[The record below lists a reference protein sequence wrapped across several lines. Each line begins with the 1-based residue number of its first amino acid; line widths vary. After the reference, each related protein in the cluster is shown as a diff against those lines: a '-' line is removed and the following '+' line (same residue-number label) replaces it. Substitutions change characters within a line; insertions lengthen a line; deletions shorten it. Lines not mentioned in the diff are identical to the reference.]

1 MKKSMHRIG
10 ISAVRLASVAHWR
23 ARLGLA
29 VWFSALAFGAQM
41 SAASV
46 TYIVGTCKSGT
57 QFSTI
62 QSALDAS
69 PAPNTVEVC
78 PGVYSEQVTITKP
91 VTLEGITA
99 SNGSRA
105 RIFLPAGYAA
115 NATLAGENYP
125 AVAQVYVNNVSGG
138 SVNLTNLDVDG
149 SGFSMNDI
157 NFVGIL
163 YEGSSGTINR
173 VITGYQNNSNPGAT
187 GAYGF
192 GIWIQGSSSKPSVTV
207 ENSSMHDFGTVGI
220 DTVGTAE
227 STTTDLTVTIK
238 NNTAYTPPTTPSMTP
253 ETTGIYLDEGSDPTV
268 SGNVVS
274 GGYEGIYAGSLL
286 GSITG
291 NTIVGSEYGIELNV
305 DGASV
310 KSNNI
315 VEPTYYGMYVE
326 TNVQTSLIQENIIRT
341 VDPGGAGIGIS
352 LGCELK
358 ISPGKINLNTIMDS
372 ATGYGYAPAGF
383 AGSNTYASVDTPI
396 ATCTSESTSVR
407 GSAPAHLKLL
417 GRFRKQ

>member
-10 ISAVRLASVAHWR
+10 TPAVRLASVAHWR
-23 ARLGLA
+23 AKLGLA

-41 SAASV
+41 SSASV

-91 VTLEGITA
+91 VSLEGITA
-99 SNGSRA
+99 SNGGRV
-105 RIFLPAGYAA
+105 RIVLPAGYTA
-115 NATLAGENYP
+115 NATLAEVGRDNIP

-149 SGFSMNDI
+149 SGFSMDDI
-157 NFVGIL
+157 YFVGIV
-163 YEGSSGTINR
+163 YQGSSGTINR
-173 VITGYQNNSNPGAT
+173 VITGYQNNSNPGQT
-187 GAYGF
+187 DVEGF
-192 GIWIQGSSSKPSVTV
+192 GMWIQGGSSKPSVTV
-207 ENSSMHDFGTVGI
+207 ENSSMHDFGSIGI
-220 DTVGTAE
+220 DTTGIAEGT
-227 STTTDLTVTIK
+227 SDLTVTIK
-238 NNTAYTPPTTPSMTP
+238 NNAASSTSTNTW
-253 ETTGIYLDEGSDPTV
+253 GIYLDEGSNPTV

-274 GGYEGIYAGSLL
+274 GVEEGIYAGTLQ

-291 NTIVGSEYGIELNV
+291 NTIVGTEYGIELNV

-315 VEPTYYGMYVE
+315 FESTSYGMYVE
-326 TNVQTSLIQENIIRT
+326 RDIQTSQVQDNIIRT
-341 VDPGGAGIGIS
+341 VAPGGGGIGIS
-352 LGCELK
+352 LGCDLK

-372 ATGYGYAPAGF
+372 DTGYGYAPAGF
-383 AGSNTYASVDTPI
+383 AGSNTYAGVYTPI
-396 ATCTSESTSVR
+396 ATCTSESASAR
-407 GSAPAHLKLL
+407 GSAPARLKLL
-417 GRFRKQ
+417 GRSRKQ

>member
-10 ISAVRLASVAHWR
+10 TPAVRLASVAHWR
-23 ARLGLA
+23 AKLGLA
-29 VWFSALAFGAQM
+29 VCFSALAFGAQM

-99 SNGSRA
+99 SNGGRV
-105 RIFLPAGYAA
+105 RIFLPPGYTA
-115 NATLAGENYP
+115 NATLAEVGEDNIP

-138 SVNLTNLDVDG
+138 TVNLTNLDVDG
-149 SGFSMNDI
+149 SGFGMNDI
-157 NFVGIL
+157 HFVGIV
-163 YEGSSGTINR
+163 YQGSSGTINR
-173 VITGYQNNSNPGAT
+173 VITAYQNNSNPGAT
-187 GAYGF
+187 GVYGF
-192 GIWIQGSSSKPSVTV
+192 GMWIQGSSSKPSVTV
-207 ENSSMHDFGTVGI
+207 ENSSMHDFGSIGI
-220 DTVGTAE
+220 DTTGVAE
-227 STTTDLTVTIK
+227 SPSDLTVTIK
-238 NNTAYTPPTTPSMTP
+238 NNAAFLTSTTSS
-253 ETTGIYLDEGSDPTV
+253 TTGIYLDLGSNPTV

-274 GGYEGIYAGSLL
+274 GVEEGIYAGSFL

-291 NTIVGSEYGIELNV
+291 NTIVGTEYGIELNE

-315 VEPTYYGMYVE
+315 FESASYGMYVD
-326 TNVQTSLIQENIIRT
+326 TNVQTSLVQDNIIRT
-341 VDPGGAGIGIS
+341 VAPGGGGIGIS
-352 LGCELK
+352 LGCDLK
-358 ISPGKINLNTIMDS
+358 ISPGKVNSNTIMDS
-372 ATGYGYAPAGF
+372 DTGYGYAPAGF
-383 AGSNTYASVDTPI
+383 AGSNTYAGVYTPI
-396 ATCTSESTSVR
+396 ATCTSESASAR
-407 GSAPAHLKLL
+407 GSAPARLKLL